1 MEQLLRIISIILFS
15 SVKFALGPSFVYLN
29 ENYQKFTFLQT
40 NLYTIIGGMLGVTVF
55 MYFSEWIVRGYRSL
69 KKLYRKSLKKGK
81 EIFSRPVADIEGNVE
96 IHYDY
101 IEEST
106 PKKRIF
112 TRRNRRIVRIWKS
125 YGLIGLAALT
135 PILFSIPIG
144 TFIITRLEHNHK
156 KILFYMLVSVSC
168 WSLILT
174 SIFELSHVRNIHE
187 IIDTVPLPTK

>member
-1 MEQLLRIISIILFS
+1 MEQLLKIISVILFS

-29 ENYQKFTFLQT
+29 ENYQFTFLQT

-55 MYFSEWIVRGYRSL
+55 MFFSEWIIKVYRRL

-81 EIFSRPVADIEGNVE
+81 EIFSAPAADIEEEIE

-101 IEEST
+101 IESQSQ
-106 PKKRIF
+106 KRIF
-112 TRRNRRIVRIWKS
+112 TRRSRRIVRIWKR

-144 TFIITRLEHNHK
+144 TFIITRLEHNRK
-156 KILFYMLVSVSC
+156 KILLYMFISVSC

-187 IIDTVPLPTK
+187 IINSAPKLN

>member
-1 MEQLLRIISIILFS
+1 MEQLLRIVSIILFS

-55 MYFSEWIVRGYRSL
+55 IYFSEWIIDIYRWL
-69 KKLYRKSLKKGK
+69 RKIYRKSLKKGK
-81 EIFSRPVADIEGNVE
+81 EIFSRPVADVDGNVE

-101 IEEST
+101 IDAT
-106 PKKRIF
+106 KRKKRIF

-144 TFIITRLEHNHK
+144 TFMITRLEHNHR
-156 KILFYMLVSVSC
+156 KILLYMFVSVTC

-187 IIDTVPLPTK
+187 IIDTVPLPVK

>member
-1 MEQLLRIISIILFS
+1 MEQLLRILSIILFS

-29 ENYQKFTFLQT
+29 ENYQKFTFFQT

-55 MYFSEWIVRGYRSL
+55 MYFSEWIIDIYRWL
-69 KKLYRKSLKKGK
+69 RKIYRKSVHKGK
-81 EIFSRPVADIEGNVE
+81 EMFSRPVADVAGNVE
-96 IHYDY
+96 IRYDY
-101 IEEST
+101 IDAAKR
-106 PKKRIF
+106 KKRIF

-125 YGLIGLAALT
+125 YGLIGLTALT

-144 TFIITRLEHNHK
+144 TFMITRLEHNHR
-156 KILFYMLVSVSC
+156 KILVYMLVSVTC

-187 IIDTVPLPTK
+187 IMDTVPLPVK

>member
-1 MEQLLRIISIILFS
+1 MEELLKIISIILFS
-15 SVKFALGPSFVYLN
+15 SVKFALGPSFVYFN
-29 ENYQKFTFLQT
+29 ENYQFTFLQT

-55 MYFSEWIVRGYRSL
+55 IYFSEWIIKIYRWV

-81 EIFSRPVADIEGNVE
+81 EIFSRPVADMDSNVE
-96 IHYDY
+96 IRYSY
-101 IEEST
+101 IEESK

-144 TFIITRLEHNHK
+144 TFMITRLEHNHK
-156 KILFYMLVSVSC
+156 RILLYMFISVSC

-174 SIFELSHVRNIHE
+174 SIFELAHVRNIPE
-187 IIDTVPLPTK
+187 IIDTMPLPTR

>member
-1 MEQLLRIISIILFS
+1 MDKLLKIISIILLS
-15 SVKFALGPSFVYLN
+15 SVKFALGPSFVYLK
-29 ENYQKFTFLQT
+29 ENYQFTFFQT
-40 NLYTIIGGMLGVTVF
+40 NLYTIIGGMLGVIVF
-55 MYFSEWIVRGYRSL
+55 MYFSEWIIKIYRWF
-69 KKLYRKSLKKGK
+69 KKIYRKSLKKGK
-81 EIFSRPVADIEGNVE
+81 EIFSKPVADVEGNLE

-101 IEEST
+101 IEESK

-144 TFIITRLEHNHK
+144 TFMITRLEHNHK
-156 KILFYMLVSVSC
+156 KILLYMFISVSC
-168 WSLILT
+168 WSLVLT

-187 IIDTVPLPTK
+187 IIKTVPLTP

>member
-1 MEQLLRIISIILFS
+1 MEQLLKIISIILFS
-15 SVKFALGPSFVYLN
+15 SVKFALGPSFVYFN
-29 ENYQKFTFLQT
+29 ENYQKFTFFQT
-40 NLYTIIGGMLGVTVF
+40 NLYTIIGGMLGVAVF
-55 MYFSEWIVRGYRSL
+55 MYFSEWIIEVYRFL
-69 KKLYRKSLKKGK
+69 RKLYRKSLKKGK
-81 EIFSRPVADIEGNVE
+81 EIFSPPVADIEEKLE

-101 IEEST
+101 IEQDK
-106 PKKRIF
+106 PRKKIF

-156 KILFYMLVSVSC
+156 KILLYMFISVSC

-187 IIDTVPLPTK
+187 IINTVPLPN